1 MHKIGILAS
10 LAHGFWVN
18 PKEIYVEGIR
28 AITGLD
34 IRFAGLLGYTIK
46 LLGIVKKVESEPREN
61 ASCPPDVH
69 HASLITHHAS
79 AVQVSVYPALIPDTH
94 VMASVNDVFNA
105 VFVRGDVVG
114 DTLYYGRGAGQD
126 ATAS

>member
-46 LLGIVKKVESEPREN
+46 LLGIVKKAEAATSSPRPSPPEKEREKTGRAASGGQ
-61 ASCPPDVH
+61 ASCAP
-69 HASLITHHAS
+69 
-79 AVQVSVYPALIPDTH
+79 VQVSVYPALIPDTH

-105 VFVRGDVVG
+105 V
-114 DTLYYGRGAGQD
+114 
-126 ATAS
+126 